1 MYIDTCTQL
10 TAARRLTS
18 NPETLEEDIR
28 EKEIE
33 ELRQGRLQARRA
45 SQEGKLET
53 GFLPASGS
61 PTQGKDEVRPVL
73 AVGCR

>member
-33 ELRQGRLQARRA
+33 ELRQGRLSRVHDTRLV
-45 SQEGKLET
+45 EK
-53 GFLPASGS
+53 
-61 PTQGKDEVRPVL
+61 
-73 AVGCR
+73 AVGDRGEVEPDDGQA